1 MGNNTSSTMGR
12 HGGGSGPHGHQRGV
26 QRRKG
31 MNEEDRPHDKRW
43 QNGKIGA
50 EMQTELGDEAKAQMA
65 ALKKQAKEARANE
78 GAPTGEEGGRCTDMP
93 QRSRIQ
99 WIL

>member
-1 MGNNTSSTMGR
+1 MGR

-43 QNGKIGA
+43 QNGKMGA

-65 ALKKQAKEARANE
+65 ALKKQVGGVPCCARH
-78 GAPTGEEGGRCTDMP
+78 G
-93 QRSRIQ
+93 
-99 WIL
+99 